1 MLSSILSTL
10 FFPLFFHPFL
20 SNDIP
25 LTPPQSAQRDN
36 SLKFELRHYHAVS
49 ADARVVFANAPPSA
63 QLRDTP
69 YTIRTRSISTFRP
82 PSFDD
87 FLRVRSL
94 SWQKGTDQA
103 AAAETLRWDEEE
115 TVAPDVESR
124 ETLHLLA
131 KMTNNAYVEP
141 GSAEWYELDGNWT
154 VVCHA
159 LFIFVS
165 G

>member
-10 FFPLFFHPFL
+10 FFPLFLHPFL

-25 LTPPQSAQRDN
+25 MPPQPTQRDN

-49 ADARVVFANAPPSA
+49 ADARVVFADVPSSA
-63 QLRDTP
+63 QLTDTP
-69 YTIRTRSISTFRP
+69 YVIRTRSISTFRP

-94 SWQKGTDQA
+94 SWQKGEA

-115 TVAPDVESR
+115 TTAPDVESR

-141 GSAEWYELDGNWT
+141 GSAEWYELDGEWT
-154 VVCHA
+154 VVRHA
-159 LFIFVS
+159 LYLHFRFM